1 MFLLCDGTGPF
12 TSESDDG
19 ASMSRLEFAD
29 RLEPLGVAVGAL
41 LVLMG
46 LGTLV
51 GAPWATN
58 DSGLATV
65 IQLVG
70 IALTVAIGVALAR
83 LSYVG

>member
-1 MFLLCDGTGPF
+1 
-12 TSESDDG
+12 
-19 ASMSRLEFAD
+19 MSRLDFED
-29 RLEPLGVAVGAL
+29 RLEPIGVAVGAL

-51 GAPWATN
+51 GAPWATS
-58 DSGLATV
+58 DSGLATA

-70 IALTVAIGVALAR
+70 VALTIAVGVGLAR